1 MALID
6 ELKQLSAQLQ
16 PTDEKYAIEAVNL
29 LLQFAQKYHASDL
42 HLLPD
47 DSRTHLSVQFRI
59 NGVLEPAG
67 QLTGAVNI
75 ISRLK
80 VLAQLL
86 TYRTDVP
93 QEGRIQAKQTTSEVR
108 VSTFPTIHGEKAV
121 VRFSVGSGHYR
132 NLEDLGYPA
141 DIEREF
147 EWLLQERSGL
157 ILFCGPSG
165 SGKTTSLY
173 ACLREIQS
181 TSLTPRSLCTLEDPV
196 EAVLPGVSQS
206 LVKPETDFT
215 YERGL
220 ISLMRQDPDVIMVGE
235 IRDRGTADVV
245 FQASLSGHL
254 VLSSFHA
261 GSAASALGRLAEM
274 DIEPYLLRSGLLAVL
289 AQRLLRECCPCRAS
303 FACSDTSLHFPPRS
317 VARGCEDC
325 RQTGYVG
332 RLVVAELLTIGHSE
346 VASAIL
352 ARRDVPA
359 IERLAIQSGMTSI
372 GMRAHQLI
380 AQGRTTHEECL
391 RVLGSS
397 FSNAIERT

>member
-6 ELKQLSAQLQ
+6 ELKELSAQLQ
-16 PTDEKYAIEAVNL
+16 PTEEKYAIEAVNL
-29 LLQFAQKYHASDL
+29 LLKLSQKYHASDL

-47 DSRTHLSVQFRI
+47 ESRTQLNVQFRI

-67 QLTGAVNI
+67 QLMGAVNI

-86 TYRTDVP
+86 TYRTDIP
-93 QEGRIQAKQTTSEVR
+93 QEGRIQAKQTESEVR

-132 NLEDLGYPA
+132 NLENLGYPA
-141 DIEREF
+141 DIEGEF

-157 ILFCGPSG
+157 ILFCGPAG

-181 TSLTPRSLCTLEDPV
+181 TSLAPRSLCTLEDPV

-206 LVKPETDFT
+206 LVKPEADFT

-289 AQRLLRECCPCRAS
+289 AQRLLRECCSCQSSAVRGEALL
-303 FACSDTSLHFPPRS
+303 LHPARP
-317 VARGCEDC
+317 VTRGCDDC
-325 RQTGYVG
+325 RHTGYVG

-346 VASAIL
+346 VANAIL
-352 ARRDVPA
+352 ERRDVPT
-359 IERLAIQSGMTSI
+359 IEQLAIQSGMNSI
-372 GMRAHQLI
+372 SMRAQELI

-397 FSNAIERT
+397 FSNSHGRT